1 MKLERI
7 ETFTVKVPPPS
18 LGGNYFYFIKLYTD
32 DGVIG
37 WGETSTVVSGSFNQ
51 RREKFGRFGSVR
63 QM

>member
-37 WGETSTVVSGSFNQ
+37 WGETSVLDCLYEMP
-51 RREKFGRFGSVR
+51 R
-63 QM
+63 